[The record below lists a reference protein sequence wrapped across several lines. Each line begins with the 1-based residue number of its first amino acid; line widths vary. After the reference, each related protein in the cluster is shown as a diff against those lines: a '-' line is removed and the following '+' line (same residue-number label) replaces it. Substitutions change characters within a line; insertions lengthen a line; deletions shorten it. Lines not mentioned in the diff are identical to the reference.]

1 MTWRAFAFSSERLDA
16 EWQTSSLAAE
26 GCPTLGIHVLLDP
39 VPVLFRHAEALVEV
53 TYRIKSILLRN
64 EIEERHQRERPTSD
78 SVDEERVELLLA
90 VFAETR
96 QVGGGLR
103 FAVEQVVEQSE
114 RHLFGS
120 ATVRVDVKQVT

>member
-1 MTWRAFAFSSERLDA
+1 MTWRALALGSERLDA

-53 TYRIKSILLRN
+53 TCSIESILLLS
-64 EIEERHQRERPTSD
+64 EIGETQLCERPTSD

-96 QVGGGLR
+96 
-103 FAVEQVVEQSE
+103 
-114 RHLFGS
+114 
-120 ATVRVDVKQVT
+120 